1 MNFKN
6 MKIAITPEQPLD
18 EVVRELE
25 QQGYVCFAE
34 CKDAKYVIAHDDG
47 FYQMIMFPI
56 ALLAS
61 WPLTTLTELKEME

>member
-18 EVVRELE
+18 EVVMELE
-25 QQGYVCFAE
+25 RRGYVCFVE

-47 FYQMIMFPI
+47 FYQMVMFP
-56 ALLAS
+56 LAVVRD
-61 WPLTTLTELKEME
+61 WPLTTLAELKEME